1 MTSTADSVSN
11 TTTSSSTG
19 EKPHRSPV
27 RGDIQGLRML
37 AVFAVIF
44 DHMMAWPSGGFVGV
58 DVFFVIS
65 GFLITGILLRE
76 HEKTH
81 HISFVNFYQRRIKR
95 IVPVATVVLVLTV
108 VAAYFLFNSV
118 RYMQTFWDAVWAFF
132 FAANWHFAIVGTDYF
147 QAGGPVSP
155 LQHFWSLSVEEQF
168 YFVWPWV
175 MLAVL
180 SLAGLGGR
188 AIRRRVTT
196 GVIMIAIVAGS
207 FYWAMLQSA
216 SNPTVAYFST
226 FTRAWELGIG
236 ALIAISSPWWGK
248 IPGWLRLI
256 LGWIGFLGIV
266 ASYFVINDTLPFPA
280 PWAMMPVLA
289 TALVIIAGTGG
300 EQRHLYPLTNP
311 VSKYLGDISYSL
323 YLWHFPIIIFAGTLV
338 VDPNLW
344 VYYPALLAG
353 IILIS
358 VFSYHL
364 LERPIQQ
371 MPFWTGPASA
381 RAKKANWAT
390 WREKF
395 GLTYKLGGLSLLA
408 VTVGCLAAVAV
419 VNENKMQSDAV
430 AAAAD
435 AVIDTVPTST
445 PTPALS
451 ASPASAYG
459 PAMTSLQREIGD
471 ALKATAWPTLNPSLE
486 TVTAPFYYVKPE
498 WKECTTRQDPALSS
512 DCSWNSPSATKK
524 VLLLGDSASAT
535 YIEAFRA
542 LGPLAGWNITSRATI
557 GCPLLDFS
565 SKNCPG
571 GEAVRRQVTMDMIK
585 QTKPDIVILTSY
597 FGHKDDAGQPIKL
610 EVREPALEKFLTEV
624 SPYTKQ
630 VVVLPSAPPGDT
642 LAECYT
648 PSSKPSDCA
657 STINAK
663 YQTETAA
670 DRKTAEKL
678 GAKFVGVELLFCQST
693 RCPSFVGQTATKTD
707 AAHITPEYSSH
718 IGPALLE
725 LLNAAGVK

>member
-11 TTTSSSTG
+11 TNSSSSTG

-344 VYYPALLAG
+344 VYYPALLVG

-364 LERPIQQ
+364 IERPIQQ
-371 MPFWTGPASA
+371 MPFWVGPVSP
-381 RAKKANWAT
+381 RVKKASWAT

-395 GLTYKLGGLSLLA
+395 ALTYKLGGLSLLA
-408 VTVGCLAAVAV
+408 VTVGCLAALAV
-419 VNENKMQSDAV
+419 VHEHQRYDDAL
-430 AAAAD
+430 AARETA
-435 AVIDTVPTST
+435 IDEPLLVPTST
-445 PTPALS
+445 PTPTATPGTPVNSADPTGSVDKLQAEIAAAIKQPTWPALS
-451 ASPASAYG
+451 PSID
-459 PAMTSLQREIGD
+459 T
-471 ALKATAWPTLNPSLE
+471 ALKGG
-486 TVTAPFYYVKPE
+486 YYIKPE
-498 WKECTTRQDPALSS
+498 WQSCAHMDTYVSLEKCT
-512 DCSWNSPSATKK
+512 WKNSPSSKK
-524 VLLLGDSASAT
+524 VMLIGDSVAVT
-535 YIEAFRA
+535 YIEALRGVSALSGWDFSTRATTGCPAIELKIESCPKEAPAFRA
-542 LGPLAGWNITSRATI
+542 AT
-557 GCPLLDFS
+557 LDL
-565 SKNCPG
+565 
-571 GEAVRRQVTMDMIK
+571 IK
-585 QTKPDIVILTSY
+585 QNHPDILVIVHNRSLLSTA
-597 FGHKDDAGQPIKL
+597 DGQGAMS
-610 EVREPALEKFLTEV
+610 EFLTQV
-624 SPYTKQ
+624 NPLVGKVVFITPSPEQKE
-630 VVVLPSAPPGDT
+630 
-642 LAECYT
+642 LAACYT
-648 PSSKPSDCA
+648 PTSKPKDCLSQTTPDDASGLAAVSDIA
-657 STINAK
+657 SKN
-663 YQTETAA
+663 
-670 DRKTAEKL
+670 
-678 GAKFVGVELLFCQST
+678 GAVAIDARRLFCVDDVCPAFVGSRIT
-693 RCPSFVGQTATKTD
+693 RVNH
-707 AAHITPEYSSH
+707 AHLTPEYSAH
-718 IGPALLE
+718 IAPALLE
-725 LLNAAGVK
+725 LFHQAGVN

>member
-11 TTTSSSTG
+11 TNSSSSTG

-180 SLAGLGGR
+180 ALAGLGGR

-216 SNPTVAYFST
+216 SNPRVAYFST

-266 ASYFVINDTLPFPA
+266 ASYVVINDTLPFPA

-300 EQRHLYPLTNP
+300 EQRHLFPLTNP

-364 LERPIQQ
+364 IERPIQQ
-371 MPFWTGPASA
+371 MPFWVGPVSP
-381 RAKKANWAT
+381 RVKKASWAT

-395 GLTYKLGGLSLLA
+395 ALTYKLGGLSLLA
-408 VTVGCLAAVAV
+408 VTVGCLAALAV
-419 VNENKMQSDAV
+419 VHEHQRYDDAL
-430 AAAAD
+430 AARETA
-435 AVIDTVPTST
+435 IDEPLLAPTST
-445 PTPALS
+445 PTPSATPGTPVNSFDPTGAVDRLQAEIAAAIEQPTWPALS
-451 ASPASAYG
+451 PSID
-459 PAMTSLQREIGD
+459 TV
-471 ALKATAWPTLNPSLE
+471 LNNK
-486 TVTAPFYYVKPE
+486 TYYVKPA
-498 WKECTTRQDPALSS
+498 WKACAGQATNPPLSICTWKTPPSS
-512 DCSWNSPSATKK
+512 KK
-524 VLLLGDSASAT
+524 VLLVGDSNAVT
-535 YIEAFRA
+535 YIEALRA
-542 LGPLAGWNITSRATI
+542 IAQASGWDFTTRARN
-557 GCPLLDFS
+557 GCPPIDMVKESCAGDAQGFRDATLDL
-565 SKNCPG
+565 
-571 GEAVRRQVTMDMIK
+571 IK
-585 QTKPDIVILTSY
+585 QSHPDILVVTQQRDLISV
-597 FGHKDDAGQPIKL
+597 DEQ
-610 EVREPALEKFLTEV
+610 ALLGKFLASV
-624 SPYTKQ
+624 RPLVGK
-630 VVVLPSAPPGDT
+630 VVVVFPSPKEKN

-648 PSSKPSDCA
+648 PQSKPRDCL
-657 STINAK
+657 SNI
-663 YQTETAA
+663 TAP
-670 DRKTAEKL
+670 DLKGMSIYGDISEKN
-678 GAKFVGVELLFCQST
+678 GATFIDTRELFCVNDKCPAFVGPFIT
-693 RCPSFVGQTATKTD
+693 RTD
-707 AAHITPEYSSH
+707 NAHLSPEYSAH
-718 IGPALLE
+718 IAPALLE
-725 LLNAAGVK
+725 LFHQAGVN

>member
-1 MTSTADSVSN
+1 VTSTADSVSN

-44 DHMMAWPSGGFVGV
+44 NHMMAWPSGGFVGV

-364 LERPIQQ
+364 IERPIQQ
-371 MPFWTGPASA
+371 MPFWVGPVSP
-381 RAKKANWAT
+381 RVKKASWAT

-395 GLTYKLGGLSLLA
+395 ALTYKLGGLSLLA
-408 VTVGCLAAVAV
+408 VTVGCLAALTV
-419 VNENKMQSDAV
+419 VHEHRRYDDAL
-430 AAAAD
+430 AARVSATD
-435 AVIDTVPTST
+435 EPLLVPTST
-445 PTPALS
+445 PTPTATDTATS
-451 ASPASAYG
+451 ASEGNSPKLAKLQTEISA
-459 PAMTSLQREIGD
+459 AIGQQV
-471 ALKATAWPTLNPSLE
+471 WPTLSPTID
-486 TVTAPFYYVKPE
+486 TVLKTNDYYIKPE
-498 WKECTTRQDPALSS
+498 WNVCAHIESYPSVEQCTWRNAPSS
-512 DCSWNSPSATKK
+512 KK
-524 VLLLGDSASAT
+524 MLLVGDSVAVT
-535 YIEAFRA
+535 YIEALRGVAASSGWDFTTRATAGCGAVELVKIDCPQQAPAFRA
-542 LGPLAGWNITSRATI
+542 AT
-557 GCPLLDFS
+557 LDLI
-565 SKNCPG
+565 
-571 GEAVRRQVTMDMIK
+571 RQTH
-585 QTKPDIVILTSY
+585 PDIL
-597 FGHKDDAGQPIKL
+597 
-610 EVREPALEKFLTEV
+610 
-624 SPYTKQ
+624 
-630 VVVLPSAPPGDT
+630 VVVHNRSLVAPEDQT
-642 LAECYT
+642 TMNQFLAEVTPLVGKVVLLTPSPEQKELAACYT
-648 PSSKPSDCA
+648 PTSSPKDCL
-657 STINAK
+657 SQPQP
-663 YQTETAA
+663 YHLQGLAA
-670 DRKTAEKL
+670 LKNI
-678 GAKFVGVELLFCQST
+678 GAKNGATLIDARRLFCVDDV
-693 RCPSFVGQTATKTD
+693 CPSFVGPTITRVNH
-707 AAHITPEYSSH
+707 AHLTPEYSAH
-718 IGPALLE
+718 IAPALLE
-725 LLNAAGVK
+725 LFHQAGVN

>member
-1 MTSTADSVSN
+1 MGSQLTPSTQLESAIPTRSTSDQ
-11 TTTSSSTG
+11 
-19 EKPHRSPV
+19 KPKRSPL

-44 DHMMAWPSGGFVGV
+44 DHMMKWPSGGFVGV

-81 HISFVNFYQRRIKR
+81 HISFVNFYQRRVKR
-95 IVPVATVVLVLTV
+95 IMPVATIVLILTV
-108 VAAYFLFNSV
+108 ATAFFLFNTA

-132 FAANWHFAIVGTDYF
+132 FAANWHFALVGTDYF
-147 QAGGPVSP
+147 QADGPVSP

-168 YFVWPWV
+168 YFVWPWI
-175 MLAVL
+175 MLGVL
-180 SLAGLGGR
+180 ALAGRGGR
-188 AIRRRVTT
+188 AIRRRATT
-196 GVIMIAIVAGS
+196 GAIMLLIVAVS
-207 FYWAMLQSA
+207 FIWAMQQST

-248 IPGWLRLI
+248 LPAWLRPI
-256 LGWIGFLGIV
+256 LGWLGFLGIV

-344 VYYPALLAG
+344 IYYPSLLAG

-371 MPFWTGPASA
+371 MPFWIGAASS
-381 RAKKANWAT
+381 RVRKASWAT

-395 GLTYKLGGLSLLA
+395 ALTYKLGGLSVLA
-408 VTVGCLAAVAV
+408 ATVGVLALGAFAY
-419 VNENKMQSDAV
+419 DAGNRADAAS
-430 AAAAD
+430 AAAESVLD
-435 AVIDTVPTST
+435 SPLSTSPQST
-445 PTPALS
+445 SGTTDGPAL
-451 ASPASAYG
+451 
-459 PAMTSLQREIGD
+459 TSLKVEISD
-471 ALKATAWPTLNPSLE
+471 SLKSKSWPLFDPPIDKVLAPRYYAKSDWNQCTSAGSSL
-486 TVTAPFYYVKPE
+486 AM
-498 WKECTTRQDPALSS
+498 SN
-512 DCSWNSPSATKK
+512 CSWNVAGSQKR
-524 VLLLGDSASAT
+524 VLLVGDSTAAT

-542 LGPLAGWNITSRATI
+542 LAPAAGWSFFTRATI
-557 GCPLLDFS
+557 GCPIIQFETR
-565 SKNCPG
+565 NCPG
-571 GEAVRRQVTMDMIK
+571 GDLARRDETIRLIK
-585 QTKPDIVILTSY
+585 DSKPDILVVTNSYTHTDTSGKSIPLDVRESALETFIKDISSSVGKVVIL
-597 FGHKDDAGQPIKL
+597 P
-610 EVREPALEKFLTEV
+610 P
-624 SPYTKQ
+624 SPYG
-630 VVVLPSAPPGDT
+630 PNIG
-642 LAECYT
+642 ECYT
-648 PSSKPSDCA
+648 PSSKPSSCLTDAGGQGA
-657 STINAK
+657 SSK
-663 YQTETAA
+663 A
-670 DRKTAEKL
+670 DRLTGEKL
-678 GAKFVGVELLFCQST
+678 GATFADTTPLFCLSGKCPAFVGSLVV
-693 RCPSFVGQTATKTD
+693 RTD
-707 AAHITPEYSSH
+707 ASHLTPEYSAH